1 MYKDD
6 LLEQFKKFGLLYYYL
21 GEKLWDLFNDYDI
34 HKAQRI
40 PMILE
45 SCTEDDRYTILEI
58 MASFLWSAY
67 DQGGLSGDITKSI
80 CKFEDSLNVDI
91 FCRADPN
98 IIDTLKNEYE
108 SFFQN
113 RKNYFRVRS
122 KHNEGT
128 AMHGLVT
135 VFWEKHLAID
145 YLVEVCAFVALV
157 GHKKLGY
164 LYAARMNNISNLV
177 NYSIPEEGMSFQEA
191 RARERLWYQL
201 KLYENGIELPNR
213 FLIPFL
219 LANTPDAAE
228 AVKNEQQLTLEQ
240 VESLTNT
247 AETIL
252 PVFSKAKTAAH
263 NDFRDGCC
271 TALPT
276 FWVAD
281 YFFKGTVEYQPRAYD
296 LRLFSWLYHESTLS
310 SGQVCFTGDQELV
323 SDDEIAL

>member
-6 LLEQFKKFGLLYYYL
+6 LLEQFKKFGLIYYYL

-34 HKAQRI
+34 HKAQKI
-40 PMILE
+40 PLILE
-45 SCTEDDRYTILEI
+45 SCTEEDRYTVLEV
-58 MASFLWSAY
+58 MTFFLWTAY

-80 CKFEDSLNVDI
+80 RRLEDSLTIDSSLQVSPDVL
-91 FCRADPN
+91 
-98 IIDTLKNEYE
+98 DTLQNEYE
-108 SFFQN
+108 AFIQN
-113 RKNYFRVRS
+113 RKNYFRVGSRY
-122 KHNEGT
+122 NEGT
-128 AMHGLVT
+128 AIHGLVT

-157 GHKKLGY
+157 GNKKLSY
-164 LYAARMNNISNLV
+164 LYPARMNNISNLV

-201 KLYENGIELPNR
+201 KLYEDGIELPNR

-228 AVKNEQQLTLEQ
+228 ALKNEQQLTLEQ
-240 VESLTNT
+240 LEALRNT

-276 FWVAD
+276 FWVAE
-281 YFFKGTVEYQPRAYD
+281 YFFKGTVEYRPRAYD
-296 LRLFSWLYHESTLS
+296 LRLFSWLYHESILP
-310 SGQVCFTGDQELV
+310 SGQVCFTENQELV
-323 SDDEIAL
+323 SEDALAL